1 MRSNRYNKNILKE
14 NIPENCRQCIN
25 NNNCLTYYST
35 LSCQEKWMKVEDEN
49 DIQNKQMGIDLDD
62 YWRIN

>member
-49 DIQNKQMGIDLDD
+49 DIQNQ
-62 YWRIN
+62 